1 MSPRIHIM
9 RIVELIH
16 RDASG
21 KVVFESRNIHNMVHG
36 SGEEFM
42 LGVLFSG
49 EAVPDF
55 YYMGLDSRSA
65 PSSADQMA
73 DLESAEPSS
82 NGYERQSVNSE
93 EFALALNS
101 SGSWQATG
109 PTVLFRATGGSWG
122 PVRNIFLCT
131 GLGYESPALIS
142 SAPIGQEL
150 IVQDGETITMRM
162 AMSLSGC

>member
-1 MSPRIHIM
+1 MGSRIRIM
-9 RIVELIH
+9 RIVDLVH

-21 KVVFESRNIHNMVHG
+21 RVIFESTNIHNMVHG

-49 EAVPDF
+49 EAVPDL

-65 PSSADQMA
+65 PSSSDLMG
-73 DLESAEPSS
+73 DLESSEPSS
-82 NGYERQSVNSE
+82 NGYERQSVDSGD
-93 EFALALNS
+93 FALALNS

-131 GLGYESPALIS
+131 GLGYESPVLIS
-142 SAPIGQEL
+142 SAPIGQDL
-150 IVQDGETITMRM
+150 VVQDGETVTMRM